1 MPIRHPMSKLYY
13 VMFFPLTQGSTALEV
28 RDRLTRTS
36 PRTMLSCTTF
46 EPVKVPIILLMALY
60 WYFTCCYKKFASHNH
75 THDGSQ
81 NCQK

>member
-28 RDRLTRTS
+28 RDPLTS
-36 PRTMLSCTTF
+36 PRTMLSCATF